1 MINILVCEDD
11 SALNSLVCAYLR
23 AAGYQTTSCADGKQ
37 GLAGCLH
44 NRRYAA
50 LWLACNHL
58 AVCSPLART
67 ANYQLSRL
75 CARRACYAYRHLR
88 RGSRACYGQRKLLYL
103 QVHFKAS
110 QGQISRGNF
119 RTFQP
124 YFGRI
129 TTAEKSGNTA
139 HPITYPKKAL
149 PSLHST
155 IKPRKKFAR
164 FYCFFPL
171 FVL

>member
-1 MINILVCEDD
+1 MGVFYLFLEKCSFQRDFCSFFAFAFFEVFVWANFLL
-11 SALNSLVCAYLR
+11 SACQKR
-23 AAGYQTTSCADGKQ
+23 D
-37 GLAGCLH
+37 
-44 NRRYAA
+44 
-50 LWLACNHL
+50 
-58 AVCSPLART
+58 
-67 ANYQLSRL
+67 
-75 CARRACYAYRHLR
+75 
-88 RGSRACYGQRKLLYL
+88 SRACYGQRKLLYL

-139 HPITYPKKAL
+139 RPITYQKKAL